1 MTYEMVRDEW
11 LGATSFIT
19 ARTSGS
25 TGTPRPIRLS
35 KGMVRESALR
45 TISYF
50 NLTSAS
56 HLHSCIAPD
65 FIGGKMMLIR
75 ALCCGANFT
84 FETPSNRPM
93 TGLCRKVH
101 LSMVSVVPS
110 QMRYI
115 IENINDLPT
124 VDYYLVGGS
133 ALSPDLR
140 CAIADAGVKAYES
153 YGMTET
159 ASHIALRKIERC
171 PTPFETLP
179 GIKISLD
186 NRGCLV
192 IDMGEYGEIVTN
204 DIATLGPAGQFE
216 IKGRADH
223 VIITGAKKV
232 HPAEVE
238 AKIAALFPDND
249 ICVTSRPDPLW
260 TNRIVLLVETDLPLD
275 SDTLMMRMR
284 EILLPHE
291 LPKEILAVKRL
302 ERTDSGKIVRKRLE

>member
-1 MTYEMVRDEW
+1 MTYDMVRDEW
-11 LGATSFIT
+11 LGSGPFIT

-25 TGTPRPIRLS
+25 TGAPRPIKLN

-50 NLTSAS
+50 NLTSDS

-75 ALCCGANFT
+75 ALCCGAHFT
-84 FETPSNRPM
+84 FETPSNRPL
-93 TGLCRKVH
+93 TGLCREAH
-101 LSMVSVVPS
+101 LNMVSVVPS

-115 IENINDLPT
+115 IDRLDDMPT

-159 ASHIALRKIERC
+159 ASHIALRKIERW
-171 PTPFETLP
+171 PTPFEPLP
-179 GIKISLD
+179 GIEISLD
-186 NRGCLV
+186 DRGCLV
-192 IDMGEYGEIVTN
+192 IGMGEYGEIVTN
-204 DIATLGPAGQFE
+204 DIATLGPDGQFE

-238 AKIAALFPDND
+238 AKIAGLFPDND
-249 ICVTSRPDPLW
+249 ICLTSRPDPLW

-275 SDTLMMRMR
+275 IDSLIMRMR
-284 EILLPHE
+284 EILPAHE
-291 LPKEILAVKRL
+291 VPKEILGVRHL